1 MAEIS
6 VILPVYNRA
15 AVVGRAIESVL
26 AQEFSDFELVVVDD
40 GSTDRSADVVR
51 RYADRRIKLIRLV
64 ANQGGNA
71 ARNRGIAVS
80 TAPLV
85 TFLDSDDWFL
95 PHKLGF
101 EVRRFAERSD
111 VDVLLTGFVYSEE
124 SRSEGKRR
132 RPNPVIE
139 SNAEFVEALFMRRL
153 RKGTPGIAVRRSALE
168 RVGGFDEG
176 LRRRQDF
183 DLLLRLAQ
191 VARCATTGEMTW
203 VKEDTPDS
211 ISADKG
217 KFIQALI
224 PFLRRHPEYH
234 HDARYR
240 RGFAIDVGRHL
251 SWHLARRRMAVVA
264 RDLRLLREEL
274 GTAKL
279 ARLLLEA
286 SYRYPAF
293 RQRRRRDRRQ
303 A

>member
-15 AVVGRAIESVL
+15 AVVARAIESVL
-26 AQEFSDFELVVVDD
+26 AQEFADFEMIVVDD
-40 GSTDRSADVVR
+40 GSTDGSGDVAG
-51 RYADRRIKLIRLV
+51 RYSDPRIKLIRLPG
-64 ANQGGNA
+64 NQGGNA
-71 ARNRGIAVS
+71 ARNRGIAAS
-80 TAPLV
+80 AAPLV

-95 PHKLGF
+95 PHKLAL
-101 EVRRFAERSD
+101 EVESFATRPD
-111 VDVLLTGFVYSEE
+111 LDVLLTGFVYAEG

-139 SNAEFVEALFMRRL
+139 DAAEFVEALFLRRL
-153 RKGTPGIAVRRSALE
+153 RKGTPGIAVRRWALE
-168 RVGGFDEG
+168 RVGGFDET

-203 VKEDTPDS
+203 VKEDSADS
-211 ISADKG
+211 ISGEKG
-217 KFIQALI
+217 KFIQALV

-234 HDARYR
+234 DNPRYR

-251 SWHLARRRMAVVA
+251 SWHLARRHMDVVA
-264 RDLRLLREEL
+264 RDLRLLRKEL
-274 GTAKL
+274 GAPKL

-286 SYRYPAF
+286 SYLYPAF
-293 RQRRRRDRRQ
+293 RRRRRRDRQQ